1 MRMKWRQAGGSAL
14 SAALLPASACHH
26 ALVIGSAGLFF
37 GLPPVKANAQS
48 GESGA
53 SKIASE
59 LAENFAGFRNPVTQ
73 EELTALSLFLG
84 ILFFAVLAAILFVR
98 TRAKLQLVERTS
110 LEQIGELSARA
121 ERAEGLLAV
130 DQNILVVWPATGETP
145 EIHCDPGPSRVLP
158 ARRGDV
164 LAFGKWLDADSA
176 LELEKLVAA
185 LRTRGES
192 FNVMLRTRVGRTGSG
207 QVETG
212 HLEADGRSAG
222 GRVVLR
228 LRDLAGQR
236 RELAEIHDRHKKLAR
251 DSEGLR
257 ALLDTVPM
265 PAWLTDSGGNL
276 AWVNRAYARAV
287 GAADAAAA
295 VDSGIELVSGAARG
309 KLGAARNAAGI
320 AHTQMALTIAGAQR
334 THDIWDI
341 ADERY
346 HAGIA
351 IDTTDLDQ
359 LRRQLARRDQT
370 HARTLDLVATAV
382 AVFGPDQRLVFHNRT
397 FRQLW
402 GLDEAFLDTGPG
414 FDDILDRLRAAG
426 RIQEPVDYRGWR
438 SDQLSI
444 FESPDAGNAGDST
457 KQTLWHLPDG
467 RSFRVVLS
475 RQADGVVS
483 SLFEDV
489 TQSIDLESRVVAL
502 TEVQRETLDSLDE
515 GIAVFGTDG
524 LLKLHNPAFN
534 AIWKLSVDRLG
545 GEPHVEQVIEWCRGL
560 YDDQAVWSSLSAV
573 VTSLL
578 DSRESLSAR
587 MERPDRS
594 IIDLRAVPLPD
605 GATLVVFTDVSDSA
619 RIERALRDR
628 NEALMT
634 AARIKNEFVHKVS
647 YELRAPL
654 TNIIGFAQLMSDGE
668 PGALSERQREYAGYI
683 LSSSSS
689 LLAIINDILD
699 LATIDAG
706 VMELDIGDVDI
717 QAAVNAATESLRD
730 RLSEA
735 GITLDL
741 DISAGIGSFEADE
754 KRVRQILFNLLSN
767 AIGFSDPGQTV
778 SLTCLREDDD
788 RLVVSVRDDGRGIP
802 EDVRRMVFDRFE
814 SHSLGTRHRGAGLGL
829 SIVKSFVEL
838 HGGSVRLESR
848 PGEGTEVICAFPLR
862 QASRRI
868 SREDTMPDATVH
880 EFDLLPDHTDVGT
893 DGGADL
899 PLGDEDD
906 EPNATTTLTGV

>member
-1 MRMKWRQAGGSAL
+1 MRMRWRHTAGRGLAPVRLPAARALAAL
-14 SAALLPASACHH
+14 SAFVALPFVDS
-26 ALVIGSAGLFF
+26 
-37 GLPPVKANAQS
+37 PANAQS
-48 GESGA
+48 GA
-53 SKIASE
+53 SKLATEI
-59 LAENFAGFRNPVTQ
+59 AENFEGLKNPVSQ
-73 EELTALSLFLG
+73 EELAALSLFLG

-98 TRAKLQLVERTS
+98 TRARLQIVERTAQ
-110 LEQIGELSARA
+110 EQVGELSARV

-130 DQNILVVWPATGETP
+130 DQNVLVVWPPTGESP

-176 LELEKLVAA
+176 LELEKLVTG

-192 FNVMLRTRVGRTGSG
+192 FNVMLRTRTSEGQSG
-207 QVETG
+207 
-212 HLEADGRSAG
+212 HIEADGRAAG
-222 GRVVLR
+222 GRAVLR

-236 RELAEIHDRHKKLAR
+236 RELAEIHDRQKKLDRNIEA
-251 DSEGLR
+251 LR
-257 ALLDTVPM
+257 TLLDAVPM
-265 PAWLTDSGGNL
+265 PAWLADADGHL
-276 AWVNRAYARAV
+276 AWVNTAYARAV
-287 GAADAAAA
+287 GAENAEAAIESGAELI
-295 VDSGIELVSGAARG
+295 DSAGRDRLSSNRGVSGV
-309 KLGAARNAAGI
+309 
-320 AHTQMALTIAGAQR
+320 AHRQVALTIADAAR
-334 THDIWDI
+334 THEIWDI
-341 ADERY
+341 AGERFR
-346 HAGIA
+346 AGIA
-351 IDTTDLDQ
+351 ADVTDLEQ
-359 LRRQLARRDQT
+359 LRRQLTRRDQT

-382 AVFGPDQRLVFHNRT
+382 AAFGPDQRLVFHNRT

-402 GLDEAFLDTGPG
+402 GLDEAFLDSGPG
-414 FDDILDRLRAAG
+414 FDEILDRLRAAG
-426 RIQEPVDYRGWR
+426 RIQEPADYRGWR
-438 SDQLSI
+438 ADQLAI
-444 FESPDAGNAGDST
+444 FAPPQDGEGGDTT

-475 RQADGVVS
+475 RQPDGGVS

-534 AIWKLSVDRLG
+534 AIWKLPVDRLG

-560 YDDQAVWSSLSAV
+560 YDDNTVWSSLRAV

-594 IIDLRAVPLPD
+594 VIDLRAVPLPD

-619 RIERALRDR
+619 RIEKALRDR

-654 TNIIGFAQLMSDGE
+654 TNIIGFAQLMADGE
-668 PGALSERQREYAGYI
+668 PGALSEQQREYAGYI

-706 VMELDIGDVDI
+706 VMELDIGEVDI
-717 QAAVNAATESLRD
+717 RSAVNAAAESLRD
-730 RLSEA
+730 RLSES

-741 DISAGIGSFEADE
+741 DLPADIGVFEADE

-767 AIGFSDPGQTV
+767 AIGFSEPGQTV
-778 SLTCLREDDD
+778 ALACQRENAD
-788 RLVVSVRDDGRGIP
+788 RIVISVRDDGRGIP
-802 EDVRRMVFDRFE
+802 DDVRQTVFDRFE

-848 PGEGTEVICAFPLR
+848 PGQGTEVTCSFPLR
-862 QASRRI
+862 QSDRG
-868 SREDTMPDATVH
+868 EATVH
-880 EFDLLPDHTDVGT
+880 ELDRLTGRDD
-893 DGGADL
+893 DDADL
-899 PLGDEDD
+899 QLGNEDG
-906 EPNATTTLTGV
+906 EATTTTGGSAV